1 VAVDK
6 LIAKAEIL
14 LEALPYMKRFR
25 GRTVVIKYGGAAM
38 TKDELQSGFA
48 EDVVLLQSLGV
59 KLVIVHGGG
68 PQIGKTLERL
78 GIETRFVRGLRVT
91 DEATMQVVEM
101 VLAGQINKNI
111 VALIQ
116 RHGGKAAGL
125 CGKDGN
131 LIMSSKMR
139 GAGGVDLGMV
149 GRIDKVNPELVR
161 NLVDDGFIP
170 VVAPIGTDAKGRSYN
185 INADLAA
192 ARVAQA
198 LEAEKLILLT
208 DVKGILGADGKL
220 QPFLSIKSAKTQ
232 IRKGSISEG
241 MVPKVECAMDAL
253 GGGVGQVHIIDGRV
267 SHAVLL
273 EIFTRKGVGTEVVE
287 KEPAVKVRKSTNG
300 GVRLKSVKK
309 TGTNSR

>member
-1 VAVDK
+1 VDK

-232 IRKGSISEG
+232 IRKVRSPREWCRKSSARWTRSAE
-241 MVPKVECAMDAL
+241 VSARCTSSTAASAMLCCSRSSRA
-253 GGGVGQVHIIDGRV
+253 
-267 SHAVLL
+267 
-273 EIFTRKGVGTEVVE
+273 KGWGTEVVE